1 MQGQGAPVTAFACM
15 LYFWSR
21 VAHAVIYTMGAP
33 LLRTIAFLIGFGAQ
47 TTLLLRLFGAV

>member
-1 MQGQGAPVTAFACM
+1 MQGQGAPVTALACM
-15 LYFWSR
+15 LFFWSR
-21 VAHAVIYTMGAP
+21 VAHAVIYTMGVP